1 MNRKDI
7 EMKSNVTDIKEHL
20 SAILSIY
27 KEMSDIMFE
36 DIEKGRWIHFM
47 IQRELEEVLSDLENI
62 ED

>member
-1 MNRKDI
+1 
-7 EMKSNVTDIKEHL
+7 MKSNVTDIKGHL

-36 DIEKGRWIHFM
+36 DVEKGRWIHFM